1 MTDFPRR
8 ILTGLLLA
16 ALFCAFGT
24 DLRVQEQSESARI
37 LFIGAHPDDADVK
50 AGGTAALLADHGHAV
65 KFVSLT
71 NGDAGHHEMG
81 GGMLAERRRAESKE
95 AARHRGID
103 AYEVLHYH
111 DGELMPTLEVRL
123 RNTAVSPAT
132 PRFGGYSRCSATE
145 RTSVGRGVSSRPAL
159 PTRG

>member
-8 ILTGLLLA
+8 ILAGL
-16 ALFCAFGT
+16 
-24 DLRVQEQSESARI
+24 
-37 LFIGAHPDDADVK
+37 
-50 AGGTAALLADHGHAV
+50 LLADHGHAV

-71 NGDAGHHEMG
+71 NGDAGHHEMS

-95 AARHRGID
+95 AARRLGID

-123 RNTAVSPAT
+123 RNTAVSLAT

-145 RTSVGRGVSSRPAL
+145 RTSVERGVSSRPAL